1 MHLMGVRLMADWH
14 FADFDRQRY
23 LFFSPSHSIIIP
35 YVSRMSRGKIF
46 FFADPLTR

>member
-23 LFFSPSHSIIIP
+23 FLFLSSHHALSQSLFVLLQTG
-35 YVSRMSRGKIF
+35 VSV
-46 FFADPLTR
+46 PCL